1 MKSLQPAQLRL
12 LRNLL
17 FVALIMA
24 GLIVMLTTYMSNIR
38 RNEYSATVISHA
50 TEKVATDIENSLQ
63 PFNKSLQ
70 ILKKWGIMRDLS
82 STSQSIP
89 LKPERLTALLIPIM
103 EQSLLSNSFHL
114 IASTGTDYLLIR
126 QNNQWLTRTV
136 NLSQWGPRQKWQRW
150 QLSGELKEQWW
161 GEEGDDPRTER
172 WYQNI
177 LSKGADQPLWSEPHL
192 FEFNQQPVL
201 TGAIQ
206 WQHPNDNQINYVAA
220 FDIQLQDLYS
230 IISKIKTTDN
240 GLTFILTNNGHVF
253 LPQDGQNIS
262 SSTDIDKQIFLPPSK
277 LENPVIAEAAT
288 VWHNQ
293 HFLSSKPFSLRV
305 NKQRWWAG
313 FKPLGDRSQP
323 LFWAGIVIPEA
334 DFLGDVKKQTTLT
347 IILLVLVIFGGGWGI
362 VQMVRR
368 HSHRLKKIHS
378 IIEDATQLEALLP
391 TMIEQGEGGRMEF
404 KSTMRQNLKEN
415 KPGKGIEL
423 AWLKAVVAYLNSQG
437 GILLIGVA
445 DDGQILGLDADNFA
459 NEDKCHLHFKNLINH
474 HIGLEYSRYIHM
486 DLVSC
491 AGKQIIVVQC
501 EKSQTPIFLKNKN
514 DEEFYI
520 RSGPSCTKLTGSKLL
535 NYLKHSKLTE

>member
-24 GLIVMLTTYMSNIR
+24 GLIVMLTTYVSNIR
-38 RNEYSATVISHA
+38 RKEYSATVISHA

-63 PFNKSLQ
+63 PFNKSLK
-70 ILKKWGIMRDLS
+70 ILKEWRMRDLS

-89 LKPERLTALLIPIM
+89 LEAERLTALLIPIM
-103 EQSLLSNSFHL
+103 EQLLLSNSFHL
-114 IASTGTDYLLIR
+114 ISSTGTDFLLIR

-136 NLSQWGPRQKWQRW
+136 NHSQWGPRQKWQRW
-150 QLSGELKEQWW
+150 QHSGELKEQWW
-161 GEEGDDPRTER
+161 SEEGDDLRTEM

-177 LSKGADQPLWSEPHL
+177 LSIGADQTMWSEPHL

-206 WQHPNDNQINYVAA
+206 WRHPNDNQIHYVAA
-220 FDIQLQDLYS
+220 FDIQLQDLYR
-230 IISKIKTTDN
+230 IISEIKTTDN

-253 LPQDGQNIS
+253 LPQDGQNLSPSVTIE
-262 SSTDIDKQIFLPPSK
+262 KQIFIPPSK
-277 LENPVIAEAAT
+277 LENTVIAEAAS

-293 HFLSSKPFSLRV
+293 SLSSSKPFSLRV
-305 NKQRWWAG
+305 NNQRWWAG
-313 FKPLGDRSQP
+313 FKPLGERSQP
-323 LFWAGIVIPEA
+323 LFWAGIVIPET
-334 DFLGDVKKQTTLT
+334 DFLGDVRKQNTLT
-347 IILLVLVIFGGGWGI
+347 IILLVLVLFGGGWGI

-368 HSHRLKKIHS
+368 HSQRLRKFYS
-378 IIEDATQLEALLP
+378 IIEDVTQLDALLP

-404 KSTMRQNLKEN
+404 KSTMRHNLKEN
-415 KPGKGIEL
+415 KPDKGIEL

-445 DDGQILGLDADNFA
+445 DDGQILGLDVDNFA
-459 NEDKCHLHFKNLINH
+459 NEDKCHLHFKNLINQ
-474 HIGLEYSRYIHM
+474 HIGLEYSHNIHM
-486 DLVSC
+486 DIVSC
-491 AGKQIIVVQC
+491 EGKQIIVVQC

-520 RSGPSCTKLTGSKLL
+520 RSGPSSTKLTGSKLL
-535 NYLKHSKLTE
+535 NYLKHSKTTEQ